1 MFILSKLAESLTS
14 KTVPLTKKT
23 KSQHQKGKEK
33 RKRSKSP
40 IKDIVNAASSFKKH
54 RHQSAAVKELEDDD
68 APSQVVNGSE
78 FSVLRMRLI

>member
-1 MFILSKLAESLTS
+1 MFILSKLAESLPS

-23 KSQHQKGKEK
+23 KSRHRKEK